1 MARLGNMGFSGSVAK
16 FHLRVYIYIYIYIYM
31 TYERP
36 NANAQRFKFNMGK
49 RYTFRN

>member
-16 FHLRVYIYIYIYIYM
+16 FHLRIYIYM